1 MSVNLLWIPAWVI
14 LVAVISFT
22 AFLRLNLRHLNRVAG
37 RSIFDP
43 EGRRTGGIRLDRERA
58 TLSLTAFHTGCVGLL
73 GLMLTAF
80 RFSAGLGPAE
90 AVLEAFLGLGVSLAL
105 FDQLIPSLWMARH
118 KDPEAAV
125 RRWGPAFRFCYWL
138 AYPLT
143 LPIYVSSSL
152 RSLLEPEEQ
161 DPDAEQQ
168 QEAIQ
173 DFIEAGQEEGLIEE
187 SEGEMIQS
195 VVEFGD
201 KIVREVMIPRH
212 EINALKMGAS
222 LRDVRRLFRKTK
234 HRRIVI
240 CDGELDQVRGIVNVG
255 DLLKMTPEEESR
267 ASLQP
272 LITPVRFVPETK
284 KVSELLK
291 ELQQATLQM
300 ALVID
305 EYGVVAGLVTI
316 EDLVEEIV
324 GEIRDEVEPHE
335 DDIVKESENSF
346 LVAGHAEVSQLADL
360 FDAPVEGR
368 EYNTVSGMIISKLG
382 RVPPVG
388 ERVEKGGLNFE
399 VLESNTRTVLR
410 VRVIGPGSTTL
421 NSSPDSHA
429 P

>member
-1 MSVNLLWIPAWVI
+1 MSPNLLWIPAWVV
-14 LVAVISFT
+14 LVTVISFT
-22 AFLRLNLRHLNRVAG
+22 AFLRLNLRHLKRVAG

-43 EGRRTGGIRLDRERA
+43 EGRRKSGIRLDRERA
-58 TLSLTAFHTGCVGLL
+58 TLSLTAFHTAWVGLL

-80 RFSAGLGPAE
+80 RFSAGRSPVE
-90 AVLEAFLGLGVSLAL
+90 VVLEAFLGLGVTLAL
-105 FDQLIPSLWMARH
+105 FDQLIPWLWMARH
-118 KDPEAAV
+118 NDPEAAV
-125 RRWGPAFRFCYWL
+125 RRWGAAIIVFYWL

-143 LPIYVSSSL
+143 LPIYVFSSL

-161 DPDAEQQ
+161 EPNAIPP

-173 DFIEAGQEEGLIEE
+173 NFIEAGQEEGLIEE

-201 KIVREVMIPRH
+201 KRVREVMIPRH
-212 EINALKMGAS
+212 EINTLESGAS
-222 LRDVRRLFRKTK
+222 LRDLRRMFRKNK
-234 HRRIVI
+234 HRRIVVYE
-240 CDGELDQVRGIVNVG
+240 GELDRVQGIVNVG
-255 DLLKMTPEEESR
+255 DLLRMTPEEESQ
-267 ASLQP
+267 AELSS

-291 ELQQATLQM
+291 ELQQETLQI

-305 EYGVVAGLVTI
+305 EYGAVAGLVTI

-346 LVAGHAEVSQLADL
+346 LVAGHAEVSHLADL
-360 FDAPVEGR
+360 FDAAVEGR
-368 EYNTVSGMIISKLG
+368 DYNTVSGLIISKLG

-410 VRVIGPGSTTL
+410 VRVVRPGSSL
-421 NSSPDSHA
+421 KPSPDSHV

>member
-1 MSVNLLWIPAWVI
+1 MSANLLWIAAWVV
-14 LVAVISFT
+14 LVTVISFT
-22 AFLRLNLRHLNRVAG
+22 AFLRLNLRHLKRVAG

-43 EGRRTGGIRLDRERA
+43 EGRRKSGIRLDRERA
-58 TLSLTAFHTGCVGLL
+58 TLSLTAFHTAWVGLL

-80 RFSAGLGPAE
+80 RFSAGRSPLE
-90 AVLEAFLGLGVSLAL
+90 AVLEAFLGLGVTLAL
-105 FDQLIPSLWMARH
+105 FDQLIPWLWMARH
-118 KDPEAAV
+118 NDPEAAV
-125 RRWGPAFRFCYWL
+125 RRWGAAIIVFYWL

-143 LPIYVSSSL
+143 LPIYVFSSL
-152 RSLLEPEEQ
+152 RSLLEPEEKE
-161 DPDAEQQ
+161 PNAIPQ

-201 KIVREVMIPRH
+201 KRVREVMIPRH
-212 EINALKMGAS
+212 EINTLESRAS
-222 LRDVRRLFRKTK
+222 LRDLRRMFRKNK
-234 HRRIVI
+234 HRRIVVYE
-240 CDGELDQVRGIVNVG
+240 GELDRVQGIVNVG
-255 DLLKMTPEEESR
+255 DLLRMTPEEESQ
-267 ASLQP
+267 AELSS

-291 ELQQATLQM
+291 ELQQETLQI

-305 EYGVVAGLVTI
+305 EYGAVAGLVTI

-346 LVAGHAEVSQLADL
+346 LVAGHAEVSHLADL
-360 FDAPVEGR
+360 FDAAVEGR
-368 EYNTVSGMIISKLG
+368 DYNTVSGLIISKLG
-382 RVPPVG
+382 RVPPAG

-410 VRVIGPGSTTL
+410 VRVIGPGSSL
-421 NSSPDSHA
+421 KPSPDSHV

>member
-1 MSVNLLWIPAWVI
+1 MSANLLWIPAWVI
-14 LVAVISFT
+14 LVTVISFT
-22 AFLRLNLRHLNRVAG
+22 AFLRLNLRHLKRVAG

-43 EGRRTGGIRLDRERA
+43 EGRRKGGIRLDRERA
-58 TLSLTAFHTGCVGLL
+58 TLSLTAFHAAWVGLL

-80 RFSAGLGPAE
+80 RFSAGRSPAE
-90 AVLEAFLGLGVSLAL
+90 AVLEAFLGLGVTLAL
-105 FDQLIPSLWMARH
+105 FDQLMPSLWMARH
-118 KDPEAAV
+118 NDPEAAV
-125 RRWGPAFRFCYWL
+125 RRWGPAFIVFYWL

-161 DPDAEQQ
+161 EPNADPQ

-173 DFIEAGQEEGLIEE
+173 HFIEAGQEEGLIEE

-201 KIVREVMIPRH
+201 KRVREVMIPRH
-212 EINALKMGAS
+212 EINALESGAS
-222 LRDVRRLFRKTK
+222 LRDLRRIFRKNK
-234 HRRIVI
+234 HRRIVVYE
-240 CDGELDQVRGIVNVG
+240 GELDRVKGIVNVG
-255 DLLKMTPEEESR
+255 DLLKMTPEEESQ
-267 ASLQP
+267 AELPS

-291 ELQQATLQM
+291 ELQQETLQI

-305 EYGVVAGLVTI
+305 EYGAVAGLVTL

-360 FDAPVEGR
+360 FDAAVEGR
-368 EYNTVSGMIISKLG
+368 DYNTVSGLIISKLG

-410 VRVIGPGSTTL
+410 VRVIRPSSTL
-421 NSSPDSHA
+421 NPSPDSHV